1 VIAAE
6 QPPDTEHRPPRR
18 NGRTIPA
25 TCTTHRSGV
34 GFCNLRDQGRRTI
47 VFDPHVTGSC
57 VITLAEDGARVLFE
71 ALGEWLG

>member
-1 VIAAE
+1 VTKV
-6 QPPDTEHRPPRR
+6 D
-18 NGRTIPA
+18 G
-25 TCTTHRSGV
+25 
-34 GFCNLRDQGRRTI
+34 TI